1 MMSNQPLAFP
11 WGNPSPPPPFRK
23 NSSKPKVA
31 SQHPDNLLAR
41 PLRKAISFSAITPR
55 KATDVLSHQKIDLKT
70 SLPSS
75 LLDLP
80 LEDLKK
86 TLETFTQGYRLS
98 PNKIESQLEK
108 QHRFEAITALTGLL
122 DVTLQTPGHPSQQS
136 LSTLLSKKKLLL
148 EHIQQLTGPRG
159 QGNVAIAQINFTV
172 GDLLGNARKI
182 MNYIEAAEES
192 AVDTVVFPEQPLT
205 GWPLGDLIEF
215 YPQFVEDQLK
225 LLQAIASKT
234 KHTRVMMGF
243 IEPRYQ
249 TAREPG
255 QQKKFFNAMA
265 ILGNGQIE
273 GITRKVHPPTY
284 GEFYEGRQ
292 LEGSPSVGVHP
303 PETLRSSTWGS
314 PNINIESPNS
324 SNSGTLASIHGI
336 QYAPSI
342 CEDIWA
348 DPALMKRSP
357 YSFNP
362 IEALSKLKPDVLV
375 NVSAS
380 PSRAHKESQR
390 HHLLSQTADKWN
402 VPLVYVNAIGGNDDL
417 VYEGASRVYNAQG
430 ELIARAKS
438 FEEQFLIV
446 NPKEGLGCVFHL
458 PNNQMLPPPVHPP
471 RTFDPEDQADLPRTY
486 QSAKLAIRD
495 YFHKNGYQK
504 AVLGVSGG
512 IDSAVAATLAVDA
525 LGAKNVLG
533 VFMPSTGIT
542 QDTSGEDAKALCE
555 NLKIPLIVMPIGG
568 VLTEIWKVLTPAFE
582 QISKYWDNTSCAPL
596 TNQNNQARIRSIF
609 LRAITNQYGKVL
621 NLGTSDKSEAI
632 IGNGT
637 IAGDMSSDFAVLK
650 DMTKLKI
657 NALAR
662 WINQYENQNQNKNEN
677 HPPPGTNI
685 QPRIPLNTITKAPT
699 AELDKKPGST
709 AILTDEERYG
719 STFLLR
725 DEALYQL
732 LRGSSMKEI
741 VASPLQADIQ
751 EALSPQDKELAM
763 ERFFYHLAKNGIFKW
778 GHLAKGPIMDE
789 KGFTSGELQ
798 IPIVAG
804 VNVPWGGL
812 KEEDIATALTP
823 SSAFQPISFPERV
836 TQRLIELGIL
846 KKAS

>member
-11 WGNPSPPPPFRK
+11 WRNPSPSPCRI
-23 NSSKPKVA
+23 NSSKPKAV
-31 SQHPDNLLAR
+31 SNNHDSLLAR
-41 PLRKAISFSAITPR
+41 PLGKAISFSGTAPDKDTAI
-55 KATDVLSHQKIDLKT
+55 VFQQKNDLKT
-70 SLPSS
+70 ALPSS

-80 LEDLKK
+80 LEDLKQ
-86 TLETFTQGYRLS
+86 TLETFTQGYRLT
-98 PNKIESQLEK
+98 PNKTETQGEK
-108 QHRFEAITALTGLL
+108 QQRFEAITALTGLL
-122 DVTLQTPGHPSQQS
+122 DVTLQTPGHPSTQS
-136 LSTLLSKKKLLL
+136 LSTLLPKKKLLL
-148 EHIQQLTGPRG
+148 EHIQHLTGPRG

-192 AVDTVVFPEQPLT
+192 GVDTVVFPEQPLT

-225 LLQAIASKT
+225 LLQAIAAKT
-234 KHTRVMMGF
+234 KHTRVMLGF

-249 TAREPG
+249 TAHEPG

-314 PNINIESPNS
+314 SNINS

-336 QYAPSI
+336 HYAPSI

-348 DPALMKRSP
+348 DSSLMNRSP

-390 HHLLSQTADKWN
+390 HHLLSQTAAKWH

-430 ELIARAKS
+430 QLIARAKS
-438 FEEQFLIV
+438 FKEQFLIV

-458 PNNQMLPPPVHPP
+458 PKNQMLPPPVHPP

-533 VFMPSTGIT
+533 VFMPSSGIT

-555 NLKIPLIVMPIGG
+555 NLRIPLIVMPIGG

-582 QISKYWDNTSCAPL
+582 QISKYWDNTACAPL

-662 WINQYENQNQNKNEN
+662 WINQNENKNEN
-677 HPPPGTNI
+677 KNLPGTGI
-685 QPRIPLNTITKAPT
+685 QHRIPLNTITKAPT

-709 AILTDEERYG
+709 SILTDEERYG

-741 VASPLQADIQ
+741 VASPLQADTQ
-751 EALSPQDKELAM
+751 EALTPQDKELAM

-836 TQRLIELGIL
+836 TQRLMELGIL